1 MENCRQ
7 SLISSWAQAGDGRRL
22 VFGEGNADHPGLM
35 LIGVPVAFAIMT
47 AGFSYL
53 VTTGTNLMM
62 LPQRLVYGLNSFTL
76 LAVPL
81 FIFVGNLMDSG
92 GISKRLT
99 DWAKSLLGW
108 LPGGLGVVTVFSCA
122 IFAALTGSGPATVA
136 AIGSIML
143 PAMIK
148 GGHSRETSAGLV
160 AAAGALGPIIPP
172 SIPMI
177 IYGVTMSL
185 SIPVMFVAGIVPGLV
200 IAFALSVVNIV
211 IAFRQPEVL
220 QHTKEMKFDFKYSLK
235 MFWKAL
241 SALGLPVLILG
252 GIYSGVFTPTES
264 AAIGIVY
271 ALIVSYRRR
280 YPAGARVS
288 FREGLRVSMDALWG
302 LGTIVIIMVGVC
314 TGICTVTESAAL
326 AAAYSV
332 FVTFVIYRDI
342 SVRELIP
349 IFRDGFKKVAN
360 VMFLIA
366 ASGAFGWLLAYI
378 RVPQMTAD
386 AVLSVTGSRI
396 GVIVLINVIL
406 LFLGM
411 ICDMGPV
418 IIIATPVFLPIAE
431 LVGIDPVHFGI
442 ILLLN
447 LGIGLTTPPV
457 GAALFSV
464 CSIGKVSMGRAVKG
478 TLPMYGVM
486 LLVLV
491 IINLFPDLVLFLPH
505 LVRGL

>member
-1 MENCRQ
+1 MNPQ
-7 SLISSWAQAGDGRRL
+7 FAAAL
-22 VFGEGNADHPGLM
+22 
-35 LIGVPVAFAIMT
+35 LIGGLFKSVDS
-47 AGFSYL
+47 FS
-53 VTTGTNLMM
+53 
-62 LPQRLVYGLNSFTL
+62 L
-76 LAVPL
+76 LAVPF
-81 FIFVGNLMDSG
+81 FIIAGEVMGRG
-92 GISKRLT
+92 GISKRLI
-99 DWAKSLLGW
+99 AFVKVLVGNLR
-108 LPGGLGVVTVFSCA
+108 GGLACVNC
-122 IFAALTGSGPATVA
+122 LTSTFFGGISGSAVA
-136 AIGSIML
+136 DISSLGSILIPMMKEEGYDEEFSVGITL
-143 PAMIK
+143 A
-148 GGHSRETSAGLV
+148 TSVQA
-160 AAAGALGPIIPP
+160 IMIPP
-172 SIPMI
+172 SHNMVIYSMI
-177 IYGVTMSL
+177 AGGL
-185 SIPVMFVAGIVPGLV
+185 SIEALFLAGILPG
-200 IAFALSVVNIV
+200 
-211 IAFRQPEVL
+211 VL
-220 QHTKEMKFDFKYSLK
+220 
-235 MFWKAL
+235 
-241 SALGLPVLILG
+241 LG
-252 GIYSGVFTPTES
+252 GFLL
-264 AAIGIVY
+264 VY